1 MFISCMTSSKKVFF
15 CTFYIAIFLIYWNI
29 CKIYILI
36 EKNLIN
42 VCVGMHSVLLFV
54 HLYVLFTERV
64 YVLSISTEGVYV
76 RLRAML
82 VTLDYT

>member
-1 MFISCMTSSKKVFF
+1 MTSSKKGFF

-54 HLYVLFTERV
+54 HLYVL
-64 YVLSISTEGVYV
+64 SISTEGVYV
-76 RLRAML
+76 TLRAML
-82 VTLDYT
+82 VTLDVTHN